1 MTDRAR
7 NRIRVELLEDRSN
20 PVAFADIAGSLTVRD
35 LPFPSPTEV
44 AVTPPSLF
52 AFAGP
57 VLSVPDAL
65 ADGRTVTVS
74 FADGTTAVGRL
85 VDAGG
90 DRTNILVA
98 RNLPRAGTV
107 AGEIQ
112 LAKRDDPTDRI
123 VLGFQLA
130 IAVDEVSTASP
141 QTVVQSTPTY
151 ASGTESP
158 PSDAEP
164 RPAAPIAQASFQA
177 GATLAALDAA
187 AIRGTRTVVPLPNES
202 NTPLAATRVEL
213 GYSFLHS
220 SGPIAFDS
228 FPVGS
233 GPVSFDPTTF
243 SERTAYR
250 TIPRPRWES
259 PDVHGVAVESEIA
272 IMELQGVLERIAK
285 DDAPEAIWM
294 TEPDQDEDE
303 SPTERR
309 SLWAVAALV
318 GLGAT
323 QYFRR
328 RGSAV
333 PEFAIL

>member
-20 PVAFADIAGSLTVRD
+20 PVAFADITGSLTVRD
-35 LPFPSPTEV
+35 LPFSSPTEV
-44 AVTPPSLF
+44 AVTPPALF
-52 AFAGP
+52 AFVGP

-85 VDAGG
+85 VDAGE

-98 RNLPRAGTV
+98 RSLPRTGTV

-112 LAKRDDPTDRI
+112 LAKQDDPTDRI

-151 ASGTESP
+151 ATGTASP
-158 PSDAEP
+158 PRDMEP
-164 RPAAPIAQASFQA
+164 RPAAPIAQAPFQA

-187 AIRGTRTVVPLPNES
+187 AIRGTRTVVPQPNQP

-213 GYSFLHS
+213 GYSFLRS
-220 SGPIAFDS
+220 AGPIAFNS
-228 FPVGS
+228 FPADS
-233 GPVSFDPTTF
+233 APVSFEPTTF
-243 SERTAYR
+243 SQRTAYR
-250 TIPRPRWES
+250 AVPQLRWES
-259 PDVHGVAVESEIA
+259 PEVHGVVIESDIA
-272 IMELQGVLERIAK
+272 IVELQGVLERIAK

-294 TEPDQDEDE
+294 TEPEHDGDE
-303 SPTERR
+303 SPTEHR

>member
-20 PVAFADIAGSLTVRD
+20 PVAFADITGSLTVRD
-35 LPFPSPTEV
+35 LPFSSPTEV
-44 AVTPPSLF
+44 AVTPPALF
-52 AFAGP
+52 AFVGP
-57 VLSVPDAL
+57 VLSIPDAL

-85 VDAGG
+85 VNAGE

-98 RNLPRAGTV
+98 RSLPRVGTV

-158 PSDAEP
+158 PRDMEP
-164 RPAAPIAQASFQA
+164 RPAAPIAQAPFQA

-187 AIRGTRTVVPLPNES
+187 AIRGTRTVVPQPNQP

-213 GYSFLHS
+213 GYSFLRS
-220 SGPIAFDS
+220 AGPIAFDS
-228 FPVGS
+228 FAVGS
-233 GPVSFDPTTF
+233 VSVSFDPTT
-243 SERTAYR
+243 SVDRTAIR
-250 TIPRPRWES
+250 TIRPQRWET
-259 PDVHGVAVESEIA
+259 PAPHGVAVESEMA
-272 IMELQGVLERIAK
+272 IVELQDVLERIAGEE
-285 DDAPEAIWM
+285 APEAIWM
-294 TEPDQDEDE
+294 TESEREVDEPPSDHR
-303 SPTERR
+303 PF
-309 SLWAVAALV
+309 WAVAALL